1 MLYPSCPTCHNIL
14 ADKQVLYEQAL
25 EKICN
30 EKISEDKKSEKKEKL
45 LNDLGLFKVCCR
57 MRIISYID
65 QVNLIV

>member
-14 ADKQVLYEQAL
+14 ADKQLLYEQAL

-30 EKISEDKKSEKKEKL
+30 EKISEEKKSEKKEKL
-45 LNDLGLFKVCCR
+45 LNDLGLDKICCR